1 MAIGKPN
8 ASDAKGT
15 LFVCDID
22 TATCAFC
29 PVGTEFEK
37 GDHVHIQDEKTVFG
51 RQTREKLVEIT
62 AVKVF
67 RSTGRQITLD
77 LMMISE
83 AECQKI
89 AEDSDLTVEI
99 LMQHKVGAERYD
111 PSRPPVVIFFTAV

>member
-8 ASDAKGT
+8 ASNAKGT

-29 PVGTEFEK
+29 PVGTEFVK
-37 GDHVHIQDEKTVFG
+37 GDRVLIQDEKTVFG

-67 RSTGRQITLD
+67 RSTSRLITLD
-77 LMMISE
+77 LMTISE

-89 AEDSDLTVEI
+89 ADDSDLTGEI
-99 LMQHKVGAERYD
+99 LLNHKMGAGNYD
-111 PSRPPVVIFFTAV
+111 PNKPPVVIFFTAV

>member
-1 MAIGKPN
+1 MAKAN

-29 PVGTEFEK
+29 PVGTEFVK
-37 GDHVHIQDEKTVFG
+37 GDRIRIQDEKTVFG
-51 RQTREKLVEIT
+51 RQTREKLVEVT

-99 LMQHKVGAERYD
+99 LMQHKIGAERYD
-111 PSRPPVVIFFTAV
+111 PNKPPVVVFFTAV

>member
-1 MAIGKPN
+1 MAKTN

-29 PVGTEFEK
+29 PVGTEFAK
-37 GDHVHIQDEKTVFG
+37 GDKIHIQDEKTVFG

-62 AVKVF
+62 AVKIF

-77 LMMISE
+77 LLMITE
-83 AECQKI
+83 AECRKI
-89 AEDSDLTVEI
+89 AEDSDLTVDI

-111 PSRPPVVIFFTAV
+111 PTRPPVVIFFSPV

>member
-1 MAIGKPN
+1 MAKTN

-22 TATCAFC
+22 SATCAFC
-29 PVGTEFEK
+29 PVGTEFVR
-37 GDHVHIQDEKTVFG
+37 GDKIHIQDEKTVFG

-62 AVKVF
+62 AVKIF

-77 LMMISE
+77 LMMITE
-83 AECQKI
+83 AECRKI
-89 AEDSDLTVEI
+89 AEDSDLTVDI

-111 PSRPPVVIFFTAV
+111 PNRPPVVIFFSPC

>member
-1 MAIGKPN
+1 VAIGKPN
-8 ASDAKGT
+8 ASNAKGT

-29 PVGTEFEK
+29 PVGTEFAK
-37 GDHVHIQDEKTVFG
+37 GDRVHIQDEKTVFG

-89 AEDSDLTVEI
+89 ADDSDLTVEI
-99 LMQHKVGAERYD
+99 LMNHKMGEGRYD
-111 PSRPPVVIFFTAV
+111 PAKPPVVIFFTPV